1 MRSGNMFFNSV
12 AILLKSTV
20 DQYLVKYWFT
30 VLYDFFTWLHDRLFL
45 RVTFLIKTSITDAIN
60 RVLTSSQYTS

>member
-30 VLYDFFTWLHDRLFL
+30 VFYDFFTWLYDRLFL